1 MPPLRHQVPLG
12 VSPHPSDERDQE
24 AERSLSVQADPEPA
38 GGGRDSLLA
47 RWTRSKSVRALVL
60 PLLVLVGVL
69 AWGAQ
74 RSRATQSTDLGV
86 RADAYVR
93 ADRPNGNYGSSPRL
107 RVDGSP
113 RFIAYMR
120 LPGTQGIPGGAT
132 LVAAVL
138 HVHVNSGNHQ
148 GVIVRPVVD
157 RWRETKVTWKTRPR
171 LGPSIA
177 ESGPTSTGTW
187 IDIDVT
193 NAIEARSNSVA
204 LVSRD
209 AHEQRYGAR
218 EGSQPPVL
226 VLIYDIEPSPSPSP
240 STAPSPSGPVPYR
253 YMYNSG
259 SDQAVVAAAG
269 WNLLDT
275 GASKS
280 EVDALPSGTK
290 ALVWVGDYDNST
302 CAWQVSDAALTSQ
315 VTDMA
320 GDPKVAGYFFS
331 DEPDPNACPNAPAQH
346 KARSDLIHNLDP
358 GKFTLVVLDSNS
370 GQASLDQIP
379 LWVGVADYAG
389 LDPYPCYQGEAC
401 DYSWIDENIAAADAA
416 GLTYWGVVQAFN
428 DATWRWPTPDEENH
442 MLAQWAASAEKGY
455 MTFAWTWAGSNL
467 SSKPNLLAVLENFN
481 LTGAVSLSPGPI
493 PSLSPSLSPSSSP
506 SGDPMIAAA
515 GDIACPAAWGGA
527 TSTDC
532 RQSFTAQQII
542 AYNPTAVLT
551 LGDNQYE
558 DGALSEFL
566 SAGAFDVTWG
576 QFKAKT
582 FPAPGNHEYHTA
594 GAQGYF
600 DYFGSRAPGPYYSFD
615 IGAWHLISLNGD
627 ISAFSGSPQETWLRS
642 DLAAHSNQCTLAY
655 WHEPRWSSG
664 STHGSDSTYS
674 QLWQD
679 LYGAGADVVLNGH
692 EHEYERF
699 APQNPTG
706 QLDTTNGIREF
717 VVGTGGA
724 QLYSFGAPITNSE
737 FRYNADFGIL
747 LITLHATSYD
757 WQFVAQKTGA
767 IIDSGTTPC
776 H

>member
-1 MPPLRHQVPLG
+1 VIRPEG
-12 VSPHPSDERDQE
+12 VE
-24 AERSLSVQADPEPA
+24 
-38 GGGRDSLLA
+38 SLLA
-47 RWTRSKSVRALVL
+47 RWTRSRLVRALVL
-60 PLLVLVGVL
+60 PLLVLAGVF
-69 AWGAQ
+69 AWGTQ
-74 RSRATQSTDLGV
+74 RSRATQSTDV
-86 RADAYVR
+86 RITADAYVR

-107 RVDGSP
+107 RVDGAP
-113 RFIAYMR
+113 RSIAYIR
-120 LPGTQGIPGGAT
+120 LPGTQGIPSGAT
-132 LVAAVL
+132 LLAAVL
-138 HVHVNSGNHQ
+138 HMHVNSGTPQ
-148 GVIVRPVVD
+148 GVNVRPVLD

-171 LGPSIA
+171 LRRSIT
-177 ESGPTSTGTW
+177 ESGPTTTGTW

-193 NAIEARSNSVA
+193 NAVGPRGTSVA

-209 AHEQRYGAR
+209 TREQRYGAR
-218 EGSQPPVL
+218 EGTQPPVL
-226 VLIYDIEPSPSPSP
+226 VLIYDVAPSPSPTTSASP
-240 STAPSPSGPVPYR
+240 LEPVPYR

-259 SDQAVVAAAG
+259 SDQTGVAAGG

-302 CAWQVSDAALTSQ
+302 CAWQVTNPALTSQ
-315 VTDMA
+315 VTAMA

-331 DEPDPNACPNAPAQH
+331 DEPDPNACPDAPAQH
-346 KARSDLIHNLDP
+346 KARSNLLHSLDP
-358 GKFTLVVLDSNS
+358 GKFTVVVLDSNS
-370 GQASLDQIP
+370 GQTSLDQIP
-379 LWVGVADYAG
+379 LWVDTADYAG
-389 LDPYPCYQGEAC
+389 LDPYPCYQNEAC

-428 DATWRWPTPDEENH
+428 DGTWRWPTSDEESH
-442 MLAQWAASAEKGY
+442 MLAQWASSAQKGY
-455 MTFAWTWAGSNL
+455 MTFAWTWAGSSL
-467 SSKPNLLAVLENFN
+467 TSRPNLLAVLETFN
-481 LTGAVSLSPGPI
+481 LTGSVSLSPSPI
-493 PSLSPSLSPSSSP
+493 PSLSLSPSSSS

-515 GDIACPAAWGGA
+515 GDIACPATWGGA

-542 AYNPTAVLT
+542 ASNPTAVLT

-558 DGALSEFL
+558 DGSLSEFL
-566 SAGAFDVTWG
+566 SAGAFDATWG
-576 QFKAKT
+576 QFKTKT

-594 GAQGYF
+594 DAQGYF

-627 ISAFSGSPQETWLRS
+627 ISASSGSPQEAWLRS

-674 QLWQD
+674 QFWQD
-679 LYGAGADVVLNGH
+679 LYDAGADVVLNGH

-699 APQNPTG
+699 APQGPSG

-724 QLYSFGAPITNSE
+724 QLYSFGAPIANSE

-747 LITLHATSYD
+747 LATLHATSYD

-767 IIDSGTTPC
+767 IVDSGTTAC